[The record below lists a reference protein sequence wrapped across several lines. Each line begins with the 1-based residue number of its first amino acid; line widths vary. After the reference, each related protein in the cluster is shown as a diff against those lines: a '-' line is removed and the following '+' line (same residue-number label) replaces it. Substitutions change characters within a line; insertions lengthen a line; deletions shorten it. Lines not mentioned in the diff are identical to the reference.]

1 MEALI
6 LSCGTGGGH
15 RTAAQAVAE
24 ELTRRGHTVTALD
37 PYDLVSNDLAA
48 KIGNMYIRLV
58 QKAPSLFG
66 AVYRLGD
73 AYQNLPFH
81 SPVYWMNG
89 KMGKYMQKYLTEHS
103 FDIIISTHIFPG
115 EIFAHM
121 KKDGYSVPR
130 VILIATDYTSIP
142 FTEET
147 NSDFYIIPSG
157 ELQAEFRKKGT
168 PAEKLL
174 PYGIPVRKSFSAA
187 MTQARARR
195 LLQLAPDR
203 RYLLLSGGSI
213 GAGHIRT
220 AMRILEHYLQEKK
233 DTELIVICG
242 SNHKLYKKL
251 SRRYGKNPR
260 IHLLQSTSKMAV
272 YMKACNVFLT
282 KPGGLSSTEAAVAGI
297 PMIHIPPIPGCET
310 RNVDFF
316 ARHGMALP
324 IRSLKFQLLPML
336 RLMEDE
342 NQVQEMKENQAKYI
356 NQRASEDIC
365 DFVEGLWRDSL

>member
-15 RTAAQAVAE
+15 RTAAHAVAE
-24 ELTRRGHTVTALD
+24 ELIRRGHMVTELD
-37 PYDLVSNDLAA
+37 PYELVNNDLAA
-48 KIGNMYIRLV
+48 KIGNAYIRLV
-58 QKAPSLFG
+58 QKAPSVFG
-66 AVYRLGD
+66 AVYKLGD
-73 AYQNLPFH
+73 AYQKLPFH

-89 KMGKYMQKYLTEHS
+89 KMVKYMQNYLEEHS

-121 KKDGYSVPR
+121 KKHGYAVPK

-147 NSDFYIIPSG
+147 NSDFYVIPSG
-157 ELQAEFRKKGT
+157 ELSAEFCKKGT
-168 PAEKLL
+168 PRQKLL
-174 PYGIPVRKSFSAA
+174 PYGIPVRKAFSSS
-187 MTQARARR
+187 MTQEKARR
-195 LLQLAPDR
+195 LLQLSPDK

-220 AMRILEHYLQEKK
+220 AMRLLARYLKEKE

-242 SNHKLYKKL
+242 SNHKLYKRL
-251 SRRYGKNPR
+251 SRKYGKNPKL
-260 IHLLQSTSKMAV
+260 HLLQSTSKMAA
-272 YMKACNVFLT
+272 YMKACNLFIT
-282 KPGGLSSTEAAVAGI
+282 KPGGLSSTEAAVAEI
-297 PMIHIPPIPGCET
+297 PMLHIPPIPGCET

-324 IRSLKFQLLPML
+324 IRSLELQLLPLL
-336 RLMEDE
+336 RLMEQE
-342 NQVQEMKENQAKYI
+342 KLLQEMRENQAKYI
-356 NQRASEDIC
+356 NKRAVEDIC
-365 DFVEGLWRDSL
+365 DFVEKLLT